1 MMMECMALPLQ
12 KLKQDGRSI
21 CKVTMPI
28 TLDQHGNWR
37 RNTAVASESFYT
49 ITNTTHFFSRSSSM
63 GTPFY
68 FASVSPDI
76 WIGDDGTLDTV
87 VKFNRNGETETHRYD
102 SEYRFSFSNDDEFL
116 REVYRELK

>member
-1 MMMECMALPLQ
+1 
-12 KLKQDGRSI
+12 
-21 CKVTMPI
+21 
-28 TLDQHGNWR
+28 
-37 RNTAVASESFYT
+37 
-49 ITNTTHFFSRSSSM
+49 M

-102 SEYRFSFSNDDEFL
+102 SEYRFSFSCLLYTSPSPRD
-116 REVYRELK
+116 RTRSRMPSSA

>member
-1 MMMECMALPLQ
+1 
-12 KLKQDGRSI
+12 
-21 CKVTMPI
+21 
-28 TLDQHGNWR
+28 
-37 RNTAVASESFYT
+37 
-49 ITNTTHFFSRSSSM
+49 M

-87 VKFNRNGETETHRYD
+87 VKFNRNGDTETHRYD